1 MAVRMTGAQFKAF
14 WGAEWGPNAMIEE
27 EAVTVDGEEFDTCD
41 GIVEEIP
48 DASRVIMTGGIII
61 PDQMAHR
68 QAEINAENFARKW
81 LKAQTTVTLL
91 VEVPREHADDF
102 AERIGC
108 LGRDGIK
115 AKIVG
120 KTG

>member
-1 MAVRMTGAQFKAF
+1 MPVKMTGAQFKAF
-14 WGAEWGPNAMIEE
+14 WAAEWGPNAMIEE
-27 EAVTVDGEEFDTCD
+27 EAVTVDGEEFDTID
-41 GIVEEIP
+41 GDVAAIS
-48 DASRVIMTGGIII
+48 DASRVTLAGGIII

-81 LKAQTTVTLL
+81 LKAQTTVTLM
-91 VEVPREHADDF
+91 VEVPREHANDF

-108 LGRDGIK
+108 LGRDGVK

-120 KTG
+120 KTA